1 MTLAGKVAVITGAS
15 AGIGAATAQRL
26 AASGARLVL
35 TARREDRLRQLQAEL
50 PVESAIL
57 AADVAAPDTAGKLLA
72 LAKAQF
78 GRADILVNNAGFL
91 SIRPL
96 ETIDLDIATEMIR
109 VNFEAVVRN
118 SYTFANE
125 FKLQQS
131 GAIINVS
138 SIGAF
143 INVPMGGVY
152 SGVKAAVER
161 FSAALRIELAGT
173 GVRVGSIAPGSTAT
187 EILEAARNRGEQ
199 PWQQDIV
206 ELQPEDV
213 ANAVLF
219 MLEQPAQANIAGMQ
233 IYSSA
238 ESA

>member
-1 MTLAGKVAVITGAS
+1 MEISGKVAVITGAS
-15 AGIGAATAQRL
+15 SGIGTSIAQQLGR
-26 AASGARLVL
+26 AGAHLVL
-35 TARREDRLRQLQAEL
+35 TARREDRLRQLQADL
-50 PVESAIL
+50 PGRSAIL
-57 AADVAAPDTAGKLLA
+57 VADIAAEDTADRLLA
-72 LAKAQF
+72 LAQKEF
-78 GRADILVNNAGFL
+78 GRADILINNAGFL

-96 ETIDLDIATEMIR
+96 DQIDLGVVTEMIR

-125 FKLQQS
+125 FKRQQA

-173 GVRVGSIAPGSTAT
+173 GVKVGCIAPGSTAT
-187 EILEAARNRGEQ
+187 EILAAARDRGEQ

-206 ELQPEDV
+206 ELEPEDV
-213 ANAVLF
+213 ASAVLF
-219 MLEQPAQANIAGMQ
+219 MLQQPARANIAGLQ
-233 IYSSA
+233 IYSAA
-238 ESA
+238 ESS